1 MFGSMELVRNKKTRE
16 RLAPDQVSGGV
27 CRDLSISN
35 GLVMRAVG
43 DSMIISPPLICN
55 HEEIDLLIERAT
67 TALDLTAEHF
77 GV

>member
-1 MFGSMELVRNKKTRE
+1 MFGSMELVRNKETRE
-16 RLAPDQVSGGV
+16 RLAPDQVSGGI

-43 DSMIISPPLICN
+43 DSMIISPPLICS